1 MHFINFQDTLKSS
14 PPENKVMKKAV
25 SVGGLVMLILF
36 MTCGTLGYAA
46 FGDKTPENLL
56 AGFGDDVAFWL
67 VDMANVFIVVHI
79 VGAYQVHIY
88 TFSPKFMLLK
98 CAQTRR

>member
-1 MHFINFQDTLKSS
+1 
-14 PPENKVMKKAV
+14 MKKAV
-25 SVGGLVMLILF
+25 SVAGLVMLILF
-36 MTCGTLGYAA
+36 MMCGTLGYAA

-79 VGAYQVHIY
+79 VGAYQVHILY
-88 TFSPKFMLLK
+88 IYLFPKFMLLK
-98 CAQTRR
+98 CAQTRRQQYHVRRFYFAR